1 LLIFGGINRLIRIFS
16 KGTSVD
22 EEEQEFLK
30 VLESR
35 AAGNEGK
42 IEVVDINKKK
52 SVVEVKELL
61 TLASVV
67 EEVKKDFPGLV
78 SPRIFKQVSYT
89 PCIKK

>member
-1 LLIFGGINRLIRIFS
+1 VIFATGWVRSYKSGCQVVIS
-16 KGTSVD
+16 ASSQGASVD

-35 AAGNEGK
+35 AAAGEGK

-61 TLASVV
+61 TLGQVV
-67 EEVKKDFPGLV
+67 EEAKKDFPGLV
-78 SPRIFKQVSYT
+78 KIPFI
-89 PCIKK
+89 